1 MNVPSDSNSPSI
13 AKDPGPGMRLVVY
26 AGPTGGHVFPAQ
38 SFSERFR
45 KRFPDSRID
54 LVTCHRAKALVDNM
68 PPGIFSSVAYL
79 PEFGFPSGFSWKTLK
94 PFFLFPYLVLQSFFL
109 LRRVKPDLCV
119 GFGSFVSFPGM
130 MTAHRMKIPTLI
142 HEQNKFP
149 GKATQ
154 WLLPHMDV
162 VVESFEGTRFLR
174 KPRVL
179 HTVGLPLRS
188 FMSAALANVKKE
200 MRRSPFNILVVGGS
214 QGAQG
219 LNTIVA
225 DAITALSDEE
235 RSKIAVIHITGH
247 RDQAWVSERYQKLS
261 FLNKVHPFCGAMDEL
276 FRNADLAITRA
287 GANTL
292 FELAAFGVPALVIP
306 YPHAGGHQRYNAE
319 SFAEKGGVIFHD
331 ENPAARD
338 WIVGHLR
345 KYIQDPAALEVLART
360 IKTLARPNATDELV
374 EIAGKLIQS
383 HEDQKR

>member
-1 MNVPSDSNSPSI
+1 
-13 AKDPGPGMRLVVY
+13 
-26 AGPTGGHVFPAQ
+26 
-38 SFSERFR
+38 
-45 KRFPDSRID
+45 
-54 LVTCHRAKALVDNM
+54 
-68 PPGIFSSVAYL
+68 
-79 PEFGFPSGFSWKTLK
+79 
-94 PFFLFPYLVLQSFFL
+94 
-109 LRRVKPDLCV
+109 
-119 GFGSFVSFPGM
+119 
-130 MTAHRMKIPTLI
+130 
-142 HEQNKFP
+142 
-149 GKATQ
+149 
-154 WLLPHMDV
+154 
-162 VVESFEGTRFLR
+162 
-174 KPRVL
+174 
-179 HTVGLPLRS
+179 
-188 FMSAALANVKKE
+188 MSAALANVKKE